1 MALILNVMGRQKEC
15 EQFDQ
20 KARELYVTLEQSV
33 SLKKR
38 WKDVKTTEEVSRL
51 QFCIMKKELQHI
63 YMPKR
68 ERLGNRY

>member
-1 MALILNVMGRQKEC
+1 MTRWQETRTQLFTLSSIYDIRNVALILNVMGRQKEC

-38 WKDVKTTEEVSRL
+38 
-51 QFCIMKKELQHI
+51 
-63 YMPKR
+63 
-68 ERLGNRY
+68 